1 MRLAEKRIWEQEVGR
16 LVDGLLKNPSDAENV
31 KHQLVGKM
39 VTSVRRNNGSE
50 ALFRRSEAEL
60 DDMWDNMPV

>member
-1 MRLAEKRIWEQEVGR
+1 MKLAERRIWEQEVGR

-39 VTSVRRNNGSE
+39 VTSVRRNRPK
-50 ALFRRSEAEL
+50 ATLRRSEAEL
-60 DDMWDNMPV
+60 DDMWDNMPI